1 MPDRESEPYAH
12 AGQASDQPRQE
23 RPNEKRDRV
32 ATIGWMLVS
41 LQFLLL
47 IALLV
52 VPWRRSLGDL
62 WPPDVTA
69 VIGVLFL
76 IGGLVISS
84 LAFVRLGSALTPTPV
99 PVSGM
104 ALRTNGIY
112 AWVRHPIYSG
122 ILLAALGFTIAV
134 GSVWQVFVWV
144 LLVVFFIGKSMWED
158 LLLSEVHGVTWYE
171 YADRTGGLIPMP
183 WRRS

>member
-1 MPDRESEPYAH
+1 MSDRESEAH
-12 AGQASDQPRQE
+12 PRSGQPSEPVNQKRSDDT
-23 RPNEKRDRV
+23 RDRV

-47 IALLV
+47 IALIV
-52 VPWRRSLGDL
+52 VPWRRSISDL
-62 WPPDVTA
+62 WPPDATA
-69 VIGVLFL
+69 VIGVIFFVAG
-76 IGGLVISS
+76 IVIAA
-84 LAFVRLGSALTPTPV
+84 LAFVRLGSALTPTPG

-112 AWVRHPIYSG
+112 EWVRHPIYSG
-122 ILLAALGFTIAV
+122 ILLSGLGFTIAV
-134 GSVWQVFVWV
+134 GSAWQVFVWV
-144 LLVVFFIGKSMWED
+144 LLVVFFVGKSMWED

-183 WRRS
+183 WRKS

>member
-1 MPDRESEPYAH
+1 VTDRHDDA
-12 AGQASDQPRQE
+12 RQQ
-23 RPNEKRDRV
+23 RRADARDRIAAV
-32 ATIGWMLVS
+32 GWMLVS

-52 VPWRRSLGDL
+52 VPWRRSVFAL

-69 VIGVLFL
+69 VIGVAFF
-76 IGGLVISS
+76 IAGIVICV
-84 LAFVRLGSALTPTPV
+84 LALARLGSALTPTPV
-99 PVSGM
+99 PLRGM
-104 ALRTNGIY
+104 TLRTNGIY
-112 AWVRHPIYSG
+112 GWVRHPIYSG
-122 ILLAALGFTIAV
+122 LLLSGLGFTIAV

-144 LLVVFFIGKSMWED
+144 LLVVFFVGKSMWED

-183 WRRS
+183 WRKD

>member
-1 MPDRESEPYAH
+1 MPDRESDPNERS
-12 AGQASDQPRQE
+12 GQSPDDAKQPRPHE
-23 RPNEKRDRV
+23 VRDRV

-62 WPPDVTA
+62 WPPDFTA
-69 VIGVLFL
+69 VIGVAFI
-76 IGGLVISS
+76 IGGLVVSG

-104 ALRTNGIY
+104 TLRTNGIY

-122 ILLAALGFTIAV
+122 MLLAGLGFTIAV

-144 LLVVFFIGKSMWED
+144 LLVVFFVGKSMWED

-183 WRRS
+183 WRKN

>member
-1 MPDRESEPYAH
+1 
-12 AGQASDQPRQE
+12 
-23 RPNEKRDRV
+23 
-32 ATIGWMLVS
+32 
-41 LQFLLL
+41 
-47 IALLV
+47 
-52 VPWRRSLGDL
+52 
-62 WPPDVTA
+62 
-69 VIGVLFL
+69 VLFL

-171 YADRTGGLIPMP
+171 YADGTGGLIPMP